1 MYMKLWWIFIV
12 LAIVCALY
20 SEKID
25 IAVKADIRIK
35 RLVQVCCSILLL
47 ICTISIYKSTFGA
60 KEIGTISG
68 PEYDYITIDGVTYV
82 SEASSSID
90 IPYDRSDKGRH
101 LGIIKS
107 GEHVFHIYEVK
118 GDTERNYL
126 YWTWEWEG
134 EMYIREDLLDIEK

>member
-1 MYMKLWWIFIV
+1 MRIWWIFIV
-12 LAIVCALY
+12 VAIVCALY
-20 SEKID
+20 SDKID
-25 IAVKADIRIK
+25 KVVKADKRVKKLVRI
-35 RLVQVCCSILLL
+35 LCAVLLL
-47 ICTISIYKSTFGA
+47 ISIVSIYKATFGA

-68 PEYDYITIDGVTYV
+68 PEYDYMTIDGVTYV
-82 SEASSSID
+82 SEASVSVD

-118 GDTERNYL
+118 GDPERKYL

-134 EMYIREDLLDIEK
+134 EMYIREELLTEKE

>member
-1 MYMKLWWIFIV
+1 MYMKIYWIFII
-12 LAIVCALY
+12 LAIVCALCAG
-20 SEKID
+20 KID
-25 IAVKADIRIK
+25 KAVKADK
-35 RLVQVCCSILLL
+35 RVKKIVLILCSVLFL
-47 ICTISIYKSTFGA
+47 ISIISIGKATFGA

-68 PEYDYITIDGVTYV
+68 PEYDYMTIDGITYV
-82 SEASSSID
+82 SEASASVD

-134 EMYIREDLLDIEK
+134 EMYIREDLLDIEN

>member
-1 MYMKLWWIFIV
+1 MYMKIYWIFII
-12 LAIVCALY
+12 LAIGCALCAD
-20 SEKID
+20 KID
-25 IAVKADIRIK
+25 KVVNANKSVKKIVLILCAA
-35 RLVQVCCSILLL
+35 LLL
-47 ICTISIYKSTFGA
+47 ISIISIYKATFGA

-68 PEYDYITIDGVTYV
+68 PEHDYITIDGVTYV
-82 SEASSSID
+82 SEASSAID

-107 GEHVFHIYEVK
+107 GDQVFHIYEVK

-134 EMYIREDLLDIEK
+134 EMYIREDLLDR